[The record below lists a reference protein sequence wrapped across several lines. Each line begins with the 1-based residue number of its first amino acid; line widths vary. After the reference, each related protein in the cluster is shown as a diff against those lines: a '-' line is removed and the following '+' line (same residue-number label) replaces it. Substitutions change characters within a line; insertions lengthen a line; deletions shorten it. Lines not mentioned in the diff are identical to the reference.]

1 VTLAECFDEYF
12 VSAFEFTAVVF
23 EAWQELRAT
32 FSCDGLVF
40 GGECLGVLLETFD
53 TEKLRL
59 KRLLIRI
66 TAGFAY

>member
-1 VTLAECFDEYF
+1 
-12 VSAFEFTAVVF
+12 
-23 EAWQELRAT
+23 
-32 FSCDGLVF
+32 VF
-40 GGECLGVLLETFD
+40 GGERLGVLLETFD